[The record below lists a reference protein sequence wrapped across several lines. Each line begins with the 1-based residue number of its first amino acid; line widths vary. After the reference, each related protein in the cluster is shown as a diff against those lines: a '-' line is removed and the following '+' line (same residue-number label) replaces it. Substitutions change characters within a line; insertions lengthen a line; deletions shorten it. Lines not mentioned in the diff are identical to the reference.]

1 MDEISEFS
9 SARAWSLIQKKC
21 KEMLISFLEYSTSII
36 HPIYVAGLPV
46 ESIPSFKLL
55 GFTLSRD
62 LPWSPHVDFIMKKP
76 NSRLY
81 ALRQL
86 KRAGVGQQDLVSIYC
101 LIIRSSRSRVEYAA
115 QAWSILTAGLSNS
128 KTKTST
134 EDCLPYP
141 FLWKCFSLLWPR
153 DFRSTENQ
161 A

>member
-36 HPIYVAGLPV
+36 HPIYVAGHPV

-55 GFTLSRD
+55 GLTLSRD
-62 LPWSPHVDFIMKKP
+62 LPRSPHVDFIMKKE

-86 KRAGVGQQDLVSIYC
+86 KRAGVGQQDFVSIYYS
-101 LIIRSSRSRVEYAA
+101 IIRSRVEYAA
-115 QAWSILTAGLSNS
+115 QAWSILPAGLSN
-128 KTKTST
+128 
-134 EDCLPYP
+134 LI
-141 FLWKCFSLLWPR
+141 
-153 DFRSTENQ
+153 
-161 A
+161 